1 MRGAASGCIV
11 RWHKIRHSNS
21 RLPRRVAWKRSFPL
35 ITVGFLIDLTQ
46 VTMVDDHEKDEEDAP
61 IPSMTIEDAL
71 SELQSSQTHDCN
83 TTRNQKLAKH
93 ILTTLEIDFPFPGK
107 FANSMTVLR
116 DLAEFAV
123 TRRNL
128 ELWIETS
135 SYSVAK
141 HYFLTQ
147 YQSDVRRACQV
158 FGFSNLRSRCAPSIL

>member
-1 MRGAASGCIV
+1 M
-11 RWHKIRHSNS
+11 
-21 RLPRRVAWKRSFPL
+21 FPL

-46 VTMVDDHEKDEEDAP
+46 VMMVDDHEKDEEDAP

-93 ILTTLEIDFPFPGK
+93 ILTTLEIDFPFPGN

-123 TRRNL
+123 TRRNI
-128 ELWIETS
+128 ELW
-135 SYSVAK
+135 K